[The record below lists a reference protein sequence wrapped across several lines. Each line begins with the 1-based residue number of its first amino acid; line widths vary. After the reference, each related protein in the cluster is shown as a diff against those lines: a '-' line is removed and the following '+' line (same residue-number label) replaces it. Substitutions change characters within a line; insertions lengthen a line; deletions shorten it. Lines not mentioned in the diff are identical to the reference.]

1 MEANN
6 LKPRGGSLTELRKLL
21 DRAHKGYEDDLGN
34 LTEAAGEDITE
45 LLAHDP
51 QDVKE
56 LVAEYVRDASQLS
69 EDYYDTVR
77 QLWQQAAGA
86 DFPDFEHAG
95 LTDPD
100 LALWKTNGGFN
111 NTGSPGL
118 TYRQVKEGRSRAGF
132 TMDDLWPDLS
142 NPDDAMQFIADMIE
156 TSARLTMQSNIR
168 LDPTKPR
175 WARVPRGS
183 SPCAFCVM
191 LAGRGFAYRS
201 EQTATFGG
209 SFHNGH
215 CHCQVVPSW
224 GADRALTRAQ
234 MQWRDMY
241 RHGVAEA
248 GGTSPGKVTQAM
260 RALYPEGVRD
270 GHYTMSK
277 PWPDEVIQPYRQ
289 VWEHILG
296 NHGPGT
302 DVPGKTAFPSSW
314 SEKRVRYEVMETV
327 ASPDLVKSMKDG
339 NREER
344 YRLVDE
350 EIIRVWLQKKR
361 NTHGRFM
368 INTAFPTMGKEKER
382 AWRLIKKQHRPS
394 AG

>member
-6 LKPRGGSLTELRKLL
+6 LKPRGASLTELRQLL
-21 DRAHKGYEDDLGN
+21 DLAHKGYEDDLGN
-34 LTEAAGEDITE
+34 LTEAAGEDIAE
-45 LLAHDP
+45 LLARDP

-77 QLWQQAAGA
+77 RLWQQAAGA

-95 LTDPD
+95 LADPD
-100 LALWKTNGGFN
+100 LALWKTRGGFN
-111 NTGSPGL
+111 ATGSPGL

-142 NPDDAMQFIADMIE
+142 DPDDAMQFIADMIE
-156 TSARLTMQSNIR
+156 TAARLTMQADIR

-175 WARVPRGS
+175 WARVPMGG

-224 GADRALTRAQ
+224 GGDRALTRAQ
-234 MQWRDMY
+234 TRWRDMY
-241 RHGVAEA
+241 RQGVGKA
-248 GGTSPGKVTQAM
+248 GSTSPGKVAQAM

-270 GHYTMSK
+270 GRYTLSK

-296 NHGPGT
+296 NHGSRGP
-302 DVPGKTAFPSSW
+302 PSPARPRSPPRGARSASGMRSW
-314 SEKRVRYEVMETV
+314 RPWR
-327 ASPDLVKSMKDG
+327 
-339 NREER
+339 
-344 YRLVDE
+344 
-350 EIIRVWLQKKR
+350 
-361 NTHGRFM
+361 H
-368 INTAFPTMGKEKER
+368 PTLSG
-382 AWRLIKKQHRPS
+382 A
-394 AG
+394 